1 VASLSSTPKEGLCQA
16 AINKVSDHTRFLECC
31 AVSAGI
37 TVTNI
42 WRTAIF
48 MAKQS
53 DNFSHA
59 EKYGIVQVRI
69 TGVVSHLEWEW

>member
-1 VASLSSTPKEGLCQA
+1 MLYC
-16 AINKVSDHTRFLECC
+16 VSRHYSYQHSE
-31 AVSAGI
+31 
-37 TVTNI
+37 N
-42 WRTAIF
+42 TAIF

-53 DNFSHA
+53 ENCSHA

>member
-1 VASLSSTPKEGLCQA
+1 MLCC
-16 AINKVSDHTRFLECC
+16 VSWHYTYHLE
-31 AVSAGI
+31 
-37 TVTNI
+37 NI
-42 WRTAIF
+42 AIF

-53 DNFSHA
+53 ENYSYD